1 MLMLNNF
8 LEMESTWRDVP
19 QSFKIDDQIEGC
31 RRERVSGTNRTR
43 YGGMRPLRAWST
55 TCRVSL
61 RLDIEA
67 RGGGLAKHLVDR
79 FSA

>member
-1 MLMLNNF
+1 MTK
-8 LEMESTWRDVP
+8 S
-19 QSFKIDDQIEGC
+19 KAG
-31 RRERVSGTNRTR
+31 RRERVSGANRTR
-43 YGGMRPLRAWST
+43 YGGMPPLRAWST
-55 TCRVSL
+55 TCRVPL